1 MHHRHHGRT
10 MIQHPAILA
19 LSIASL
25 LTCCMLVYAAW
36 YGTRI
41 LEKWDLHSGSEL
53 QLDLERRT
61 YLISVILSYTLV
73 FQILSLF
80 LYIFTADN
88 LHSQFTGAMC
98 AAGSLG
104 VNSYGYPVLILKIV
118 NCLLAGV
125 WLIINHVDTRGYD
138 YPLIKT
144 KYGLLNILAP
154 LILLEAV
161 LQFAYFLNLK
171 ADVITSCCGSLFSTD
186 KHSIAGEIAGL
197 PNGPMQ
203 LAFFGMMLATVA
215 AGVLFYVKGKGGYL
229 FSFLSSLT
237 FVVAAAS
244 LVSFICLYFY
254 ELPSHH
260 CPFCILQKEYG
271 YVGYALYATLL
282 GGGVCGLGVG
292 ALMPFISHPSLS
304 RVIPLIQRR
313 LALVTLALYLLF
325 TLIVSCQMLF
335 TSFRL

>member
-1 MHHRHHGRT
+1 

-25 LTCCMLVYAAW
+25 LTCFMLIYAAC

-41 LEKWDLHSGSEL
+41 LDKWDLQSGSEL
-53 QLDLERRT
+53 QLELERRT

-98 AAGSLG
+98 AAGSLA

-138 YPLIKT
+138 YPLIKP

-161 LQFAYFLNLK
+161 FQFMYFFNLK
-171 ADVITSCCGSLFSTD
+171 SDVITSCCGSLFSTD
-186 KHSIAGEIAGL
+186 KHSFAGEIAGL

-203 LAFFGMMLATVA
+203 LAFFAAMALTLASGA
-215 AGVLFYVKGKGGYL
+215 FFYLKGKSGYL
-229 FSFLSSLT
+229 FSFFSSLA
-237 FVVAAAS
+237 FVVATAS

-282 GGGVCGLGVG
+282 GGAVGGLGVG
-292 ALMPFISHPSLS
+292 ALTPFSAYGSLS
-304 RVIPLIQRR
+304 KTIPSVQRI
-313 LALVTLALYLLF
+313 LTVGTLVLYLFF
-325 TLIVSCQMLF
+325 TLIVSWRMLF
-335 TSFRL
+335 TSFRLG

>member
-1 MHHRHHGRT
+1 

-19 LSIASL
+19 LTTASVL
-25 LTCCMLVYAAW
+25 ISVMLIYAGW

-61 YLISVILSYTLV
+61 YLISVILSYILA
-73 FQILSLF
+73 FQIASLF

-98 AAGSLG
+98 AAGSLA
-104 VNSYGYPVLILKIV
+104 VNNYGYPVLILKII

-138 YPLIKT
+138 YPLIKI
-144 KYGLLNILAP
+144 KYGLLNVLVP
-154 LILLEAV
+154 LVLLEAV
-161 LQFAYFLNLK
+161 LQFVYFFNLK
-171 ADVITSCCGSLFSTD
+171 ADVITSCCGSLFSAD
-186 KHSIAGEIAGL
+186 KHSLAGEIAGL
-197 PNGPMQ
+197 PNGPLQ
-203 LAFFGMMLATVA
+203 AAFFGCMAATLAS
-215 AGVLFYVKGKGGYL
+215 GSYFYLKRKGSYAFAL
-229 FSFLSSLT
+229 SSSLT
-237 FVVAAAS
+237 FVISATS

-282 GGGVCGLGVG
+282 GGAVSGLGVG
-292 ALMPFISHPSLS
+292 ALIPFSTHESLT
-304 RVIPLIQRR
+304 RIIPGIQRK
-313 LALVTLALYLLF
+313 LAAVTLIMYLAF
-325 TLIVSCQMLF
+325 SAIVIWRMLS
-335 TSFRL
+335 TSFRLAG

>member
-1 MHHRHHGRT
+1 
-10 MIQHPAILA
+10 
-19 LSIASL
+19 
-25 LTCCMLVYAAW
+25 MLIYAAA

-41 LEKWDLHSGSEL
+41 LEKWDLQSGSEL

-61 YLISVILSYTLV
+61 YLISVILSYTLL

-138 YPLIKT
+138 YPLIRT
-144 KYGLLNILAP
+144 KYRLLNILAP
-154 LILLEAV
+154 LILLETV
-161 LQFAYFLNLK
+161 FQFVYFFNLK

-197 PNGPMQ
+197 PPGPMRA
-203 LAFFGMMLATVA
+203 AFFGVMAFTMLS
-215 AGVLFYVKGKGGYL
+215 GFFFYQRGKHSYL
-229 FSFLSSLT
+229 FSFFSGLAFLVS
-237 FVVAAAS
+237 AAS

-260 CPFCILQKEYG
+260 CPFCVLQKEYG
-271 YVGYALYATLL
+271 YIGYTLYATLL
-282 GGGVCGLGVG
+282 GGAVCGTAVG
-292 ALMPFISHPSLS
+292 ALTPFISRPSMS
-304 RVIPLIQRR
+304 RAIPLIQRR
-313 LALVTLALYLLF
+313 LTAVALAMYLLF
-325 TLIVSCQMLF
+325 TLIVVWRMLS
-335 TSFRL
+335 TSFRLG

>member
-1 MHHRHHGRT
+1 

-19 LSIASL
+19 LTVASL
-25 LTCCMLVYAAW
+25 LTSLMLIYAGW

-41 LEKWDLHSGSEL
+41 LEKWDLHSGSEQ

-61 YLISVILSYTLV
+61 YLISVILSYTLL
-73 FQILSLF
+73 FQIASLF

-144 KYGLLNILAP
+144 KYGLLNILVP
-154 LILLEAV
+154 LVLLEA
-161 LQFAYFLNLK
+161 LFQFVYFYNLK
-171 ADVITSCCGSLFSTD
+171 ADVITSCCGSLFSSD
-186 KHSIAGEIAGL
+186 KRSIAGEIAGL

-203 LAFFGMMLATVA
+203 LAFFGFMAATA
-215 AGVLFYVKGKGGYL
+215 ISGCYFYLRKRGSYL
-229 FSFLSSLT
+229 FSLLSSLT
-237 FVVAAAS
+237 FVVAAAA

-260 CPFCILQKEYG
+260 CPFCILQKEYH
-271 YVGYALYATLL
+271 YIGYALYATLL
-282 GGGVCGLGVG
+282 GGAISGLGVG
-292 ALMPFISHPSLS
+292 ALAPFSACQSLS
-304 RVIPLIQRR
+304 GIIPHVQRR
-313 LALVTLALYLLF
+313 LTAVTLTLYLLF
-325 TLIVSCQMLF
+325 TLIASWRMLS

>member
-1 MHHRHHGRT
+1 

-25 LTCCMLVYAAW
+25 LTCLMLIYAAW

-53 QLDLERRT
+53 QLELERRT
-61 YLISVILSYTLV
+61 YLISVILSYILV

-104 VNSYGYPVLILKIV
+104 VNSYGYPVLIMKIV

-125 WLIINHVDTRGYD
+125 WLIVNHVDTRGYD

-186 KHSIAGEIAGL
+186 KRSIAGEIAGL
-197 PNGPMQ
+197 PN
-203 LAFFGMMLATVA
+203 
-215 AGVLFYVKGKGGYL
+215 
-229 FSFLSSLT
+229 SL
-237 FVVAAAS
+237 
-244 LVSFICLYFY
+244 
-254 ELPSHH
+254 
-260 CPFCILQKEYG
+260 LQTSGLQEQ
-271 YVGYALYATLL
+271 
-282 GGGVCGLGVG
+282 GLGQ
-292 ALMPFISHPSLS
+292 MLS
-304 RVIPLIQRR
+304 DRFMA
-313 LALVTLALYLLF
+313 ALVAG
-325 TLIVSCQMLF
+325 
-335 TSFRL
+335 FRSAVFLPFQEQLERILGLTELRVTFAFDQPISLKVGKYPASRSWISPGP

>member
-1 MHHRHHGRT
+1 M
-10 MIQHPAILA
+10 LA
-19 LSIASL
+19 
-25 LTCCMLVYAAW
+25 YAAR

-61 YLISVILSYTLV
+61 YLISVILSYMLV

-144 KYGLLNILAP
+144 KYGLLNVLAP

-171 ADVITSCCGSLFSTD
+171 ADVITSCCGSLFSTE

-203 LAFFGMMLATVA
+203 LAFFGMMAVTASV
-215 AGVLFYVKGKGGYL
+215 GIFFYLRGKGGGF
-229 FSFLSSLT
+229 FSFFSSLT
-237 FVVAAAS
+237 FIIAAAS

-260 CPFCILQKEYG
+260 CPFCILQKEYS
-271 YVGYALYATLL
+271 YIGYALYATLL
-282 GGGVCGLGVG
+282 GGAISGLGVG
-292 ALMPFISHPSLS
+292 ALKPFISHPSLS
-304 RVIPLIQRR
+304 RVIPAIQHR
-313 LALVTLALYLLF
+313 LTLVTLVLYLLF
-325 TLIVSCQMLF
+325 TLIVTWRMLT

>member
-1 MHHRHHGRT
+1 V
-10 MIQHPAILA
+10 ILHPATLA
-19 LSIASL
+19 LLMTALIVSAMGI
-25 LTCCMLVYAAW
+25 YAGY
-36 YGTRI
+36 YGVRI
-41 LEKWDLHSGSEL
+41 LQHWDLGSGSEL

-171 ADVITSCCGSLFSTD
+171 ADVITSCCGSLFSSD

-203 LAFFGMMLATVA
+203 LAFFGMMLVTVA

-325 TLIVSCQMLF
+325 TLIVSWRMLS
-335 TSFRL
+335 TSFTLG

>member
-1 MHHRHHGRT
+1 
-10 MIQHPAILA
+10 
-19 LSIASL
+19 
-25 LTCCMLVYAAW
+25 
-36 YGTRI
+36 
-41 LEKWDLHSGSEL
+41 
-53 QLDLERRT
+53 
-61 YLISVILSYTLV
+61 
-73 FQILSLF
+73 
-80 LYIFTADN
+80 
-88 LHSQFTGAMC
+88 MC

-161 LQFAYFLNLK
+161 LQMVYFLNLK

-197 PNGPMQ
+197 PNGPMR
-203 LAFFGMMLATVA
+203 LAFFGMMSITA
-215 AGVLFYVKGKGGYL
+215 AVGIIFYFKGKWGGI
-229 FSFLSSLT
+229 FSFLSTLT
-237 FVVAAAS
+237 FVTATAA

-260 CPFCILQKEYG
+260 CPFCILQKEYN
-271 YVGYALYATLL
+271 YIGYALYATLL
-282 GGGVCGLGVG
+282 GGAISGLGVG
-292 ALMPFISHPSLS
+292 ALKPFISHPSLS
-304 RVIPLIQRR
+304 RIIPGIQRQ
-313 LALVTLALYLLF
+313 LTLVTLTLYLLF
-325 TLIVSCQMLF
+325 TLIVVWRMLSTPF
-335 TSFRL
+335 TLG

>member
-1 MHHRHHGRT
+1 

-19 LSIASL
+19 LTIASL
-25 LTCCMLVYAAW
+25 LTAVMLTYAGW

-61 YLISVILSYTLV
+61 YLISVILSYTLI

-138 YPLIKT
+138 YPLIKA
-144 KYGLLNILAP
+144 KYRLLNILVP
-154 LILLEAV
+154 LVLLEA
-161 LQFAYFLNLK
+161 LFQFVYFFNLK
-171 ADVITSCCGSLFSTD
+171 ANVITSCCGSLFSSD

-203 LAFFGMMLATVA
+203 LAFFGFMAATLAS
-215 AGVLFYVKGKGGYL
+215 GCFFYVKRRGGIL
-229 FSFLSSLT
+229 FSILSSLT

-260 CPFCILQKEYG
+260 CPFCILQKEYR
-271 YVGYALYATLL
+271 YIGYALYATLL
-282 GGGVCGLGVG
+282 GGAVSSLGVG
-292 ALMPFISHPSLS
+292 ALATFSSCESLS
-304 RVIPLIQRR
+304 NVIPATQRR
-313 LALVTLALYLLF
+313 LTAMTLILYLLF
-325 TLIVSCQMLF
+325 TLIVVWRMLS
-335 TSFRL
+335 TSFTLG

>member
-1 MHHRHHGRT
+1 

-19 LSIASL
+19 LSIAAL
-25 LTCCMLVYAAW
+25 MTCFMLIYAAW

-41 LEKWDLHSGSEL
+41 LEKWNLQSGSEL

-61 YLISVILSYTLV
+61 YLISVILSYMLV

-88 LHSQFTGAMC
+88 LHTQFTGAMC

-104 VNSYGYPVLILKIV
+104 VNSFGYPVLIMKII

-125 WLIINHVDTRGYD
+125 WLIVNHVDTRGYD

-144 KYGLLNILAP
+144 KYGLLNVLAP

-161 LQFAYFLNLK
+161 FQFVYFLNLK
-171 ADVITSCCGSLFSTD
+171 ADVITSCCGSLFSTE

-197 PNGPMQ
+197 PNGPMR
-203 LAFFGMMLATVA
+203 LAFFGMMAITA
-215 AGVLFYVKGKGGYL
+215 AVGIVFYVRGKGGGL
-229 FSFLSSLT
+229 FSLFSTLT

-271 YVGYALYATLL
+271 YIGYALYASLL
-282 GGGVCGLGVG
+282 GGAVSGLGVG
-292 ALMPFISHPSLS
+292 ALMPFASHPSLS
-304 RVIPLIQRR
+304 RVIPAIQRR
-313 LALVTLALYLLF
+313 LALVTLLLYLLF
-325 TLIVSCQMLF
+325 TLIVIGRMLT
-335 TSFRL
+335 TSFTLG

>member
-1 MHHRHHGRT
+1 

-19 LSIASL
+19 LSVASF
-25 LTCCMLVYAAW
+25 LTCIMLIYAAW

-118 NCLLAGV
+118 NCLLSGV
-125 WLIINHVDTRGYD
+125 WLIINHVDSRGYD

-144 KYGLLNILAP
+144 KYGMLNILAP

-161 LQFAYFLNLK
+161 FQFVYFFNLK

-197 PNGPMQ
+197 PNGPMRV
-203 LAFFGMMLATVA
+203 AFFGMMAITVVV
-215 AGVLFYVKGKGGYL
+215 GVVFYARSKGGGV

-260 CPFCILQKEYG
+260 CPFCILQKEYS
-271 YVGYALYATLL
+271 YIGYALYATLL
-282 GGGVCGLGVG
+282 GGAISGLGVG
-292 ALMPFISHPSLS
+292 ALMPFTSHPSMS

-313 LALVTLALYLLF
+313 LALVTLLLYLLF
-325 TLIVSCQMLF
+325 TLIVSWRMIS
-335 TSFRL
+335 TSFRLE

>member
-1 MHHRHHGRT
+1 

-19 LSIASL
+19 LSIAAL
-25 LTCCMLVYAAW
+25 LTCFMLIYAAR

-61 YLISVILSYTLV
+61 YLISVILSYMLV

-104 VNSYGYPVLILKIV
+104 VNSYGYTVLILKIV

-144 KYGLLNILAP
+144 KYGLLNVLAP

-197 PNGPMQ
+197 PHGPMQ
-203 LAFFGMMLATVA
+203 LAFFGMMAVTASV
-215 AGVLFYVKGKGGYL
+215 GIFFYLRGKGGGF
-229 FSFLSSLT
+229 FSFFSSLA
-237 FVVAAAS
+237 FIIAAAS

-271 YVGYALYATLL
+271 YIGYALYATLL
-282 GGGVCGLGVG
+282 GGAISGLGVG

-304 RVIPLIQRR
+304 RVIPPIQRR
-313 LALVTLALYLLF
+313 LTLVTLVLYLLF
-325 TLIVSCQMLF
+325 TLIVSWRMVF